1 MVKQMFAVVQN
12 IKGMRAVV
20 IEKDIDYI
28 DNLKL
33 IRELFKNKTE
43 AEITQILISIADK
56 EIKDIKNKSS

>member
-1 MVKQMFAVVQN
+1 M
-12 IKGMRAVV
+12 V

-28 DNLKL
+28 DNLNL

>member
-12 IKGMRAVV
+12 IKGMRVVV

-28 DNLKL
+28 DNLNL